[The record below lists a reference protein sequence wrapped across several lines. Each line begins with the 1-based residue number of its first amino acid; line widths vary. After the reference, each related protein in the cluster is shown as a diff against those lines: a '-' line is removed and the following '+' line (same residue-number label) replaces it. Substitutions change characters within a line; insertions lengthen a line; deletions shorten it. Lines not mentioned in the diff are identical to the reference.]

1 MIQTAYRLGK
11 FAIGKRDDQ
20 VGFGVPQA
28 DAMVKLLVG
37 VS

>member
-1 MIQTAYRLGK
+1 MLSCDTIGRL
-11 FAIGKRDDQ
+11 ATGKRDDQ

-28 DAMVKLLVG
+28 DAMVKLLLG